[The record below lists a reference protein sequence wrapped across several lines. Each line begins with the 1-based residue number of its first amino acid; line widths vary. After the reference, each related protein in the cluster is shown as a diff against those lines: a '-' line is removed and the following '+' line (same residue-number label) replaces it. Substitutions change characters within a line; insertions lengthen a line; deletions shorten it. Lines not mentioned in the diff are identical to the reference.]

1 MVTRLSLILPA
12 NLRKIFIVGLLA
24 ISSAGCVIESPPVD
38 QEIVVSTLGQL
49 LEDSS
54 ADVRRTAA
62 LSLGKIAHPD
72 GIPHLIYALKDE
84 DPRVRE
90 HSAWALG
97 QMGPDLSD
105 EAVHGLIHGLGDD
118 VLAVKQAVASAL
130 GRVEPDTDRVQLLK
144 QVLANSDVETRK
156 AVIQVL
162 TAFDTPSA
170 FEVILPSLKDPDP
183 RVRQVAVSGLGELAD
198 RRAVPLLRKR
208 LLRDS
213 DEGVRTEAAFRLGKL
228 GDIADVSSLKKVRES
243 DSPATVK
250 IWAQWAIDQIEP
262 TGVN

>member
-1 MVTRLSLILPA
+1 M
-12 NLRKIFIVGLLA
+12 RKIFIVSLLA
-24 ISSAGCVIESPPVD
+24 VSFAGCLIESPPGD
-38 QEIVVSTLGQL
+38 QETVVSTLGQL

-72 GIPHLIYALKDE
+72 SIPSLIKALKDE
-84 DPRVRE
+84 DPQVRA
-90 HSAWALG
+90 HSAYALG

-105 EAVHGLIHGLGDD
+105 GAVNGLIHALGDD
-118 VLAVKQAVASAL
+118 VLAVKQSVASAL
-130 GRVEPDTDRVQLLK
+130 GHVEPDADRVQLLK
-144 QVLANSDVETRK
+144 EVLAISEVETRK

-170 FEVILPSLKDPDP
+170 YEVILPALKDPDP
-183 RVRQVAVSGLGELAD
+183 RVRQAAVSGLGELAD

-208 LLRDS
+208 LLKDS
-213 DEGVRTEAAFRLGKL
+213 DEGVRSEAAFRLGKL
-228 GDIADVSSLKKVRES
+228 GDTADVSSLKKARES
-243 DSPATVK
+243 DSTATVK

-262 TGVN
+262 TAVN